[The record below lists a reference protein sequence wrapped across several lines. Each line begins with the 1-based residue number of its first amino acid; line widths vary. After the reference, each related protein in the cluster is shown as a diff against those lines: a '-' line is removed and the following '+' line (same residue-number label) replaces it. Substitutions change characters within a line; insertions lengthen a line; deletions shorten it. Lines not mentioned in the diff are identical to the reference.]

1 MDFVH
6 ILEQVP
12 TWKASSNTYK
22 VQVTDPENY
31 LAYMVE
37 IVPINQR
44 HLVDTI
50 HKIQPLLSWT
60 ENKNFAKVLLAFTY
74 DLKYFILYEYFEQE
88 DRIIT
93 FDEAQQYLDNTLDS
107 LDKLYEQG
115 IYHGDICKENLKITP
130 DGIKIVGWKLPKMRT
145 FDPEPDPD
153 WYQVDRDG
161 LRQSLSEIT
170 KIPIEDFTIKERPI
184 RAKFIKKAAKVEVS
198 AIEEEKKGVWFINGK
213 FLKIVDEKGISKTV
227 FECKIQK
234 GSSLIIYDGENYSQE
249 ECNSL
254 FKGEIVNSGGEDN
267 PYTFQKLSL
276 VTHTWIPLSPLLFPH
291 KHHTS
296 IIYKSQLWIIG
307 GINSSYCEYYSEGS
321 WNQGPS
327 LTESKDN
334 PTCSIY
340 NNILYVFCKGIE
352 KLVDNEWRKIITFEW
367 VGCMGIIESLNRIF
381 ILGGRTYSNYNSKV
395 LMFNEENHNI
405 EEFKD
410 GDTGMYGM
418 FGYLVNG
425 KQVVAVNNGGRVK
438 METLVRD
445 IIQ

>member
-12 TWKASSNTYK
+12 TWKASLNTYK

-31 LAYMVE
+31 IAYMVE
-37 IVPINQR
+37 ILPNNQR

-60 ENKNFAKVLLAFTY
+60 EDKNFAKVLLAFTY
-74 DLKYFILYEYFEQE
+74 DLKYYILYEYFEQE

-93 FDEAQQYLDNTLDS
+93 FDEAQKYLDNALDS
-107 LDKLYEQG
+107 LDKLHEKG

-130 DGIKIVGWKLPKMRT
+130 DGIKIVGWKLPKMRS
-145 FDPEPDPD
+145 FDPEPEID
-153 WYQVDRDG
+153 WYQADRDG

-170 KIPIEDFTIKERPI
+170 KISIEAFTTKERSVKSKSI
-184 RAKFIKKAAKVEVS
+184 EKEVKEE
-198 AIEEEKKGVWFINGK
+198 ILDVEEEKGVWFINGK
-213 FLKIVDEKGISKTV
+213 FLKFVDGNGRSKNV
-227 FECKIQK
+227 CECRVQK
-234 GSSLIIYDGENYSQE
+234 GSSLIMYNGEDHNSQR
-249 ECNSL
+249 ECDEL
-254 FKGEIVNSGGEDN
+254 FKGEIVNSGGDDN
-267 PYTFQKLSL
+267 PYSFQKLSL
-276 VTHTWIPLSPLLFPH
+276 KTHTWTFLPPLISPH

-296 IIYKSQLWIIG
+296 IIYKSHLWVIG
-307 GINSSYCEYYSEGS
+307 GINSSSCEFYSEGS
-321 WNQGPS
+321 WNQGPC
-327 LTESKDN
+327 LTEPKDN

-340 NNILYVFCKGIE
+340 NTLYVFGKGIE
-352 KLVDNEWRKIITFEW
+352 KLVDNEWKKIITFEW
-367 VGCMGIIESLNRIF
+367 VGCMGVIESPSRIF

-395 LMFNEENHNI
+395 LICNEENQNV

-438 METLVRD
+438 METLDRNN
-445 IIQ
+445 IR